1 MLRIIL
7 LSILVLSFIST
18 DYHHHYYLSSFPA
31 AASASYEPVL
41 SYSTDDGM
49 PSIIGDPALRVEEVV
64 RGLDLPT
71 TMAFL
76 GPNDILV

>member
-18 DYHHHYYLSSFPA
+18 DYHHHYYLSSSPA
-31 AASASYEPVL
+31 ANASYEPVL

-71 TMAFL
+71 TMAF
-76 GPNDILV
+76 